1 MTLTDSNRLEQIE
14 NRINSIEDLIN
25 KALARPKTVLENK
38 ANGQY
43 DKHLDSDVKFLR
55 EEISSKNCIIKT
67 LLDVSRINNSPTI
80 KNSSIKLP

>member
-43 DKHLDSDVKFLR
+43 DKHLDRDVKFLR
-55 EEISSKNCIIKT
+55 ENFFKKLYHKNIT
-67 LLDVSRINNSPTI
+67 R
-80 KNSSIKLP
+80 